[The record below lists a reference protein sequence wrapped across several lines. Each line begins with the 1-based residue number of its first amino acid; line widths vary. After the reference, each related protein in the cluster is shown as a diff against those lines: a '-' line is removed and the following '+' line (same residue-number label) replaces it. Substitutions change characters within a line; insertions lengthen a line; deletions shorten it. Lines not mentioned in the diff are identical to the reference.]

1 MPPCIPGTW
10 WTKCSARP
18 CACTAS
24 GGSEE
29 RIRSLLGDVGLG
41 DRFRFRY
48 PHQISGGQRQCVA
61 ITRPL
66 AGEPALPLLDEPVS
80 VLDLSLQAEILNL
93 LADLRQERG
102 LTFLMVSHDLPVVA
116 HIRLL
121 KNLVQ
126 LADQRLERSLI
137 EGK

>member
-1 MPPCIPGTW
+1 
-10 WTKCSARP
+10 
-18 CACTAS
+18 
-24 GGSEE
+24 
-29 RIRSLLGDVGLG
+29 
-41 DRFRFRY
+41 
-48 PHQISGGQRQCVA
+48 VA